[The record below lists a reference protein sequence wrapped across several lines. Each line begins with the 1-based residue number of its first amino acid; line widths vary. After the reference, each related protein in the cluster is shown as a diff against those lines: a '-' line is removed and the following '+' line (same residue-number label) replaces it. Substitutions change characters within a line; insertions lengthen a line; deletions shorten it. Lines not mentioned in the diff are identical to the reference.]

1 MFHYFFG
8 EQKWWV
14 IEGWW
19 NGNGLTFGKVWLRL
33 CRCVF
38 RKSCTLS
45 QILLGAEIENF
56 AWMADRN
63 GQPDMDIDI
72 ANRTFLSSVPMKKGT
87 CFFSKG
93 ERTNFVGW
101 FLREESARQWVQ
113 WRMTSTNHATSQR
126 IPFRSQVAFVD
137 VFVFVDLFF
146 FFWWQIWV
154 SHDFL
159 FFQWKTHKNRS
170 PKSSSIRKKRKHL
183 HRKTGKNPACRRLMP
198 NCRSQWIKTE
208 PRIFN
213 PARLRVFV
221 SAYVLEFC

>member
-87 CFFSKG
+87 CFFFQRRANQLRRVIFTRKIG
-93 ERTNFVGW
+93 QAVGPMEDDKYQPCYIPTNT
-101 FLREESARQWVQ
+101 L
-113 WRMTSTNHATSQR
+113 
-126 IPFRSQVAFVD
+126 QVASSLRGCFRFRW
-137 VFVFVDLFF
+137 FVFFFLVTDLSFTWFF
-146 FFWWQIWV
+146 VFSVENPQKQITKVVFHQKKTKTPASKNGEKPGVQETDAKLQEPMDKNWAE
-154 SHDFL
+154 DF
-159 FFQWKTHKNRS
+159 Q
-170 PKSSSIRKKRKHL
+170 P
-183 HRKTGKNPACRRLMP
+183 C
-198 NCRSQWIKTE
+198 
-208 PRIFN
+208 
-213 PARLRVFV
+213 
-221 SAYVLEFC
+221 